1 MRRKPKTEIDPPEP
15 YRHYRVPAATDDAT
29 VPAATADDTTA
40 DDTTADDTTADD
52 TTADDTNN
60 TCVVVVMIGL
70 SIVSIGF
77 YVAIFAVVALVL
89 ANMLG
94 LIDWPFG

>member
-29 VPAATADDTTA
+29 VPAA
-40 DDTTADDTTADD
+40 TADDTTADD

>member
-29 VPAATADDTTA
+29 VPAATDDATVPA
-40 DDTTADDTTADD
+40 A
-52 TTADDTNN
+52 TADDTNN
-60 TCVVVVMIGL
+60 TCVVVFMIGL

-94 LIDWPFG
+94 LIDWPFR

>member
-1 MRRKPKTEIDPPEP
+1 MRRKPKTEIAPPEP

-29 VPAATADDTTA
+29 VPAS
-40 DDTTADDTTADD
+40 TADD

-77 YVAIFAVVALVL
+77 YVAIFAVIALVL

>member
-1 MRRKPKTEIDPPEP
+1 MLRRKPKTEIDPPEP

-29 VPAATADDTTA
+29 VPAA
-40 DDTTADDTTADD
+40 TADD

-94 LIDWPFG
+94 LIDWPFR

>member
-1 MRRKPKTEIDPPEP
+1 MRRKPKTEVDPPEP
-15 YRHYRVPAATDDAT
+15 YRHYRVPDGSVDDAT
-29 VPAATADDTTA
+29 VPAATADDTR
-40 DDTTADDTTADD
+40 
-52 TTADDTNN
+52 N

-89 ANMLG
+89 AILLG

>member
-1 MRRKPKTEIDPPEP
+1 MRRKPKTEVAPPEP
-15 YRHYRVPAATDDAT
+15 YRHYRVPDGSVDDTT
-29 VPAATADDTTA
+29 VPAATADDTH
-40 DDTTADDTTADD
+40 
-52 TTADDTNN
+52 N

-77 YVAIFAVVALVL
+77 YVAIFAVFALVL
-89 ANMLG
+89 AILLG

>member
-1 MRRKPKTEIDPPEP
+1 MMRRNPKTEVDPPEP
-15 YRHYRVPAATDDAT
+15 YRHYRVPDGSVDDAT

-40 DDTTADDTTADD
+40 DDTR
-52 TTADDTNN
+52 N

-89 ANMLG
+89 AILLG

>member
-1 MRRKPKTEIDPPEP
+1 MRRKPKTEVDPPEP
-15 YRHYRVPAATDDAT
+15 YRHYRVPDGSVDDAT
-29 VPAATADDTTA
+29 AADTH
-40 DDTTADDTTADD
+40 
-52 TTADDTNN
+52 N

-89 ANMLG
+89 AILLG